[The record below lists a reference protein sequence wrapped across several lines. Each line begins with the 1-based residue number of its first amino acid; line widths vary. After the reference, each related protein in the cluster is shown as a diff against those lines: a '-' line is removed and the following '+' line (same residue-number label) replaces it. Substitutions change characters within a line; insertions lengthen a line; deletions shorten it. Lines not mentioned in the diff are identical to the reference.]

1 MPSHS
6 RTQSGRRPGPPA
18 RKPSISCAIPAN
30 ELADGVRRIARRV
43 SADYAGKPL
52 LVVGVLKGAWV
63 FMADLVRALTLPVR
77 CDFMQ
82 VSSYGSGIVS
92 SGQPELRMDVSAPIA
107 GWDVLLVDDIVDTGL
122 SLAWLRGHLLRK
134 NPSSLRLCVL
144 LDKPARRRVPIQPDY
159 VGFEIP
165 DRFVVGYGI
174 DHDERYREL
183 PYIGH
188 VDDRGSDHGPG

>member
-1 MPSHS
+1 
-6 RTQSGRRPGPPA
+6 
-18 RKPSISCAIPAN
+18 
-30 ELADGVRRIARRV
+30 
-43 SADYAGKPL
+43 
-52 LVVGVLKGAWV
+52 
-63 FMADLVRALTLPVR
+63 
-77 CDFMQ
+77 
-82 VSSYGSGIVS
+82 
-92 SGQPELRMDVSAPIA
+92 MDVSAPIA